1 MSKYKRGENV
11 NPIDAKRKLEAQYKR
26 QNEYNSKNYERVS
39 LMLPFGE
46 REKVRSAASA
56 ENMSLNAYIIEAIR
70 EKMGNIE

>member
-46 REKVRSAASA
+46 REKVRSAACCLVIDLSMKRLITV
-56 ENMSLNAYIIEAIR
+56 NVFSCF
-70 EKMGNIE
+70 